1 MFMSFFADKSRPMLG
16 LVGTAWGATVH
27 PTRTG
32 QSIVIGSREDFD
44 RRVTF
49 FLSVA
54 GLQLVIQTLVAA
66 ALGVSVMPSSFDSL
80 WQFVQPFFAA
90 LLFLFLYIPI
100 RLFRWT
106 KLKFSEYF
114 QAAAM
119 SVGPGLFLVP
129 FSLLPAILIVHNYGK
144 PSVDDPRVQ
153 SIMMQPGAET
163 LGYCSPSFDSLLCL
177 GMLGG
182 VAPETAWTATL
193 NMIMS
198 FVLIV
203 PIFMIIKAGTGISL
217 WKQVVSFIVVVI
229 AMVISVVAYQMH
241 ALA

>member
-90 LLFLFLYIPI
+90 LLFLLLYIPI

-114 QAAAM
+114 QAAAI

-129 FSLLPAILIVHNYGK
+129 FSLLPAILIVQNYGK

-163 LGYCSPSFDSLLCL
+163 LGYCAPNFDSLLCL

-182 VAPETAWTATL
+182 VAPETAWSATL
-193 NMIMS
+193 SMIMS

-229 AMVISVVAYQMH
+229 AMVVSVVAYQMH